1 MAELTGKWY
10 LRKRFFGGYDVY
22 VEVKKFDYPI
32 PYYRK
37 IKAGEE
43 IEIYNLNNKNKQI
56 WKQY

>member
-1 MAELTGKWY
+1 MISELTGKWY

-37 IKAGEE
+37 IKAEEE
-43 IEIYNLNNKNKQI
+43 IELYKLNNKLL
-56 WKQY
+56 